1 MLIKKYC
8 LKLSSLF
15 FKDVKTLNV
24 YNSSYKTLCDFAR
37 LLDHSD
43 RKKHFKVI
51 DFRNTRK
58 DLASSINFVYCNHD
72 LLQNHSKIIECGLTI
87 PQSWKDF
94 PRDEGMKKFVCSFNT
109 KANSANLLNKE
120 RFGMSFEEFID
131 KFSQLIN
138 LNLEANNLNAIMNL
152 INKAFVK
159 EVA

>member
-24 YNSSYKTLCDFAR
+24 YNSSYKTLCVFAR

-43 RKKHFKVI
+43 RKEHFKVI

-72 LLQNHSKIIECGLTI
+72 LIQDHSKLIEYGLTI
-87 PQSWKDF
+87 PLSWKDY
-94 PRDEGMKKFVCSFNT
+94 PRDEGMKKFVCSFNS
-109 KANSANLLNKE
+109 KSNSAHVFNNE
-120 RFGMSFEEFID
+120 NFGMSFEEFID
-131 KFSQLIN
+131 KFSQLIQV
-138 LNLEANNLNAIMNL
+138 NLEANNLNAIMNL
-152 INKAFVK
+152 INHAFIK
-159 EVA
+159 GVA

>member
-15 FKDVKTLNV
+15 FKDVKTLKV
-24 YNSSYKTLCDFAR
+24 YISSYKTLCVFAR

-43 RKKHFKVI
+43 HKEHFKVI

-58 DLASSINFVYCNHD
+58 DLASAINFVYSNQD
-72 LLQNHSKIIECGLTI
+72 LIQDHNKLVECGLNF
-87 PQSWKDF
+87 PSSWKEF
-94 PRDEGMKKFVCSFNT
+94 PRDENIKKFVCSFNT
-109 KANSANLLNKE
+109 KASSANLLNKE